1 MNFFQKGFN
10 SKGRTDNVIRNV
22 NVSLICQ
29 FINTIMGFVSRSI
42 FIKLLGET
50 YLGVNG
56 IFGNIL
62 TILNFAELG
71 IGTAIVY
78 NLYKP
83 LKEHD
88 EAGVGVLV
96 NFYKKAYF
104 VIGLIITVAGLLL
117 APFLNYLIKDQP
129 DVKESIYLLYILF
142 LASTVVT
149 YFNAHKKS
157 LLGADQKGHIN
168 NIYHQVVHT
177 FQIVMQIVVL
187 LLTHNYILYLLIQ
200 IFSNVLENILIAR
213 QTDKLYPFLKKYKK
227 TKLEKNLFDSIKK
240 DVGALTI
247 YKLNHAVLHG
257 TDNVLIA
264 SIVKNG
270 VQVVGK
276 YANYTLISETINMI
290 LGIVTNTLTPSIGN
304 LNAETDIKKKE
315 SVFNTTLFVCAWLY
329 GFACTGIMA
338 LSEQFLSV
346 WVGKEFALGSL
357 TVFSIALQLYVRQ
370 VHYAAYT
377 YRVTTGLFVQSKYVP
392 FLTTIVNLGLS
403 IYLGKIWGLF
413 GILLA
418 TSIARIVT
426 IGISDPLLVY
436 KHVFKKSPFTYYLR
450 YGIYTALVVLCYFA
464 ANFVIGFIRIDGWLG
479 FILCVLVFSIV
490 FNAIFMAFSFKTNEF
505 RYVKNVAL
513 KFIKKIIK
521 R

>member
-1 MNFFQKGFN
+1 MRFFQIGFN
-10 SKGRTDNVIRNV
+10 TKGRTDNVVRNI

-29 FINTIMGFVSRSI
+29 LVNTIMGFVSRSV

-50 YLGVNG
+50 YLGING

-88 EAGVGVLV
+88 EAGVGTLV
-96 NFYKKAYF
+96 NFYKKAYL
-104 VIGLIITVAGLLL
+104 VIGIIITVVGLLL
-117 APFLNYLIKDQP
+117 APFLYYLIKEQP

-157 LLGADQKGHIN
+157 LLGADQRSHIN

-177 FQIVMQIVVL
+177 IQILLQIVVL
-187 LLTHNYILYLLIQ
+187 LFTHNYILYLLIQ
-200 IFSNVLENILIAR
+200 IFSNILENILIAR
-213 QTDKLYPFLKKYKK
+213 QTDKLYPFLKNYKK
-227 TKLEKNLFDSIKK
+227 SKLEKGLFNSIKK
-240 DVGALTI
+240 DVSALTI

-270 VQVVGK
+270 VQAVGR
-276 YANYTLISETINMI
+276 YANYTLISETINTV
-290 LGIVTNTLTPSIGN
+290 LGIVTNALTPSIGN

-315 SVFNTTLFVCAWLY
+315 SVFNTTLFVCAWTY
-329 GFACTGIMA
+329 GFACSGIMA
-338 LSEQFLSV
+338 LSKQFITV

-392 FLTTIVNLGLS
+392 FFTTLINLGLS
-403 IYLGKIWGLF
+403 IYLGKLWGLF

-426 IGISDPLLVY
+426 IGISDPVLVY
-436 KHVFKKSPFTYYLR
+436 KNVFQKNPIFYYLR
-450 YGIYTALVVLCYFA
+450 YAAYTLLVIVCYLVSQFA
-464 ANFVIGFIRIDGWLG
+464 IGFIGVSGWIG
-479 FILCVLVFSIV
+479 FILNFIVFSIV
-490 FNAIFMAFSFKTNEF
+490 FNTIFILLTFKISEF
-505 RYVKNVAL
+505 GYVKSIVLRYIN
-513 KFIKKIIK
+513 KFIKH
-521 R
+521 